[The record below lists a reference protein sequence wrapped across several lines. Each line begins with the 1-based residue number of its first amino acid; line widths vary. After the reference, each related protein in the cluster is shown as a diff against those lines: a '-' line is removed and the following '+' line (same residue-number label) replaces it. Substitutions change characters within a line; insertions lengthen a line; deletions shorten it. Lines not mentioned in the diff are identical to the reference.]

1 MQELRCRTDSR
12 MIERSRLASFPEL
25 ARLVSSP
32 QETNRTFVSTATTTT
47 RKHNAYGWH
56 RRASLRSAC
65 RPCGQARTTR
75 SSPRCSRDVRDP
87 DATSTSRARSARRWR
102 LDRHG
107 QRSCH
112 IGRWCAILGTL
123 LVDADCTPRHQLGG
137 SRLRAGPKV
146 LGSAAG
152 FRESTEMTLM
162 AAMPETGRS
171 LSDRSSSRPY
181 DRRRCRYLVGH
192 HIDG

>member
-1 MQELRCRTDSR
+1 MLMQELRCRTDSR

-112 IGRWCAILGTL
+112 NGRWCAILGTL
-123 LVDADCTPRHQLGG
+123 KVPSVAVGLVTLNITIIPAQEALLVDANHLTPSPRGG
-137 SRLRAGPKV
+137 
-146 LGSAAG
+146 
-152 FRESTEMTLM
+152 
-162 AAMPETGRS
+162 
-171 LSDRSSSRPY
+171 
-181 DRRRCRYLVGH
+181 CRF
-192 HIDG
+192 